1 MTKLWGGRFAGGQD
15 PVFES
20 FHRSL
25 SFDCRLWREDLR
37 GSAAW
42 AAALAGAGVLTGAE
56 AKKIAA
62 ALAQIEAELSKDESP
77 LAASPAEDVHSFV
90 EARLGELA
98 GDLAKKLHT
107 GRSRN
112 DQVATDLRLWL
123 KGAVAGLDESLRG
136 LMTALAELA
145 ERHAAL
151 PIPGYTHLQRAQP
164 ITVGHHALAYVEM
177 LSRDRGRLADAAAR
191 MDVCPLGC
199 GALAGT
205 AYKVDRAQLASALGF
220 REPAKNSLDA
230 VADRDFAGE
239 IAFACALA
247 TTHLSRFAEDWIFF
261 ASREAGFL
269 ELGDEVAT
277 GSSLMPQK
285 KNPDALELVR
295 GKCGRVL
302 GRLAGLLATMKSLPL
317 AYDKDLQEDKEAVF
331 ECVDTARAC
340 LDVTAIAVKTARFCE
355 VRCREAA
362 STGHLNAT
370 DLADLLVKSGVPFR
384 DAHERTGK
392 AVRSAIELGVE
403 LEALPAGARKELL
416 PELAAIDLRK
426 ELSVEA
432 VLSRRNAI
440 GGTAP
445 ERVLAEARAWKKELA
460 AKTR

>member
-1 MTKLWGGRFAGGQD
+1 VTKLWGGRFAGAQD

-25 SFDCRLWREDLR
+25 PFDRRLWREDIR

-42 AAALAGAGVLTGAE
+42 AIALADAGVLDGTEVETITASLAKLERALE
-56 AKKIAA
+56 ADDR
-62 ALAQIEAELSKDESP
+62 ALVE
-77 LAASPAEDVHSFV
+77 SPAEDVHAFV
-90 EARLGELA
+90 EGRLGELA

-123 KGAVAGLDESLRG
+123 KGAGAGLDRAIAG
-136 LMTALAELA
+136 LQARLVDLAE
-145 ERHAAL
+145 EHAGL

-177 LSRDRGRLADAAAR
+177 LARDRGRLADALER
-191 MDVCPLGC
+191 MDECPLGS

-205 AYKVDRAQLASALGF
+205 AYPIDREALAKSLGF
-220 REPAKNSLDA
+220 PAATRNSLDA
-230 VADRDFAGE
+230 VGDRDFVCE
-239 IAFACALA
+239 IAFACALLL
-247 TTHLSRFAEDWIFF
+247 THLSRFAEDWIFF
-261 ASREAGFL
+261 ASREASFL

-302 GRLAGLLATMKSLPL
+302 GRLTGLLATLKGLPL
-317 AYDKDLQEDKEAVF
+317 AYDKDLQEDKEAIF

-340 LDVTAIAVKTARFCE
+340 AEVAAIAVRTAKFRAE
-355 VRCREAA
+355 ACRLATSE
-362 STGHLNAT
+362 GYLNAT
-370 DLADLLVKSGVPFR
+370 DLADLLVAAGVPFR
-384 DAHERTGK
+384 DAHERAGK
-392 AVRSAIELGVE
+392 AVRAAIELGVE
-403 LEALPAGARKELL
+403 LEQLPAKDRKQLL
-416 PELAAIDLRK
+416 PELATVDLGR
-426 ELSVEA
+426 ELGVEA
-432 VLSRRNAI
+432 VLARRSAI

-445 ERVLAEARAWKKELA
+445 KCVVEEARAWKK
-460 AKTR
+460 KWKP